1 MHGMAAHGGTTTDHR
16 VIRRWAEARGAQPS
30 RVARTGAAE
39 AEGDPG
45 IIRLDLPGYPD
56 AGASEPITWEA
67 WFRAFD
73 EHALAFVYQDT
84 TVDGGP
90 SNVGRLV
97 KRAGAT
103 EPAVEKPAADGPT
116 AERMAAAKRAR
127 RGR

>member
-1 MHGMAAHGGTTTDHR
+1 MAAHGGTTTDHR

-30 RVARTGAAE
+30 RVARTGAAG

-56 AGASEPITWEA
+56 AGASEPITWDE

-84 TVDGGP
+84 TADGEP

-97 KRAGAT
+97 RRAVAT
-103 EPAVEKPAADGPT
+103 QPAVNKPAADGPAADRT
-116 AERMAAAKRAR
+116 TAAKTGP